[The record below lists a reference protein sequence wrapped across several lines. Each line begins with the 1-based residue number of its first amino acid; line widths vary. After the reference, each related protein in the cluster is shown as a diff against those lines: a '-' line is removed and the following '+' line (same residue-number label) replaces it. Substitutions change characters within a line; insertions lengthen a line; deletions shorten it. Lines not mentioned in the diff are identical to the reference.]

1 MRTSPPLAAG
11 MGNLPVIERLSS
23 EDAEVNA
30 AVIWLH
36 GLGADG
42 NDFVPLVPQLRLPA
56 EYAVRFVFPSAASIP
71 VTIND
76 GFVMPAWYDILRLD
90 SARSLDL
97 AGLRASAAKIQSLI
111 RRELDR
117 SIASERIV
125 LAGFSQGGAVAFE
138 AALSFGERLA
148 GVIALSTYFPTAPDI
163 AMQPL
168 QRRLPVL
175 VCHGEFDDV
184 IPEAL
189 GRASL
194 EDLQKLGIDPE
205 YQTYPMAHEVCPA
218 EIDRISQWLRTT
230 LGD

>member
-1 MRTSPPLAAG
+1 
-11 MGNLPVIERLSS
+11 
-23 EDAEVNA
+23 
-30 AVIWLH
+30 
-36 GLGADG
+36 
-42 NDFVPLVPQLRLPA
+42 
-56 EYAVRFVFPSAASIP
+56 
-71 VTIND
+71 
-76 GFVMPAWYDILRLD
+76 MPAWYDILRLD